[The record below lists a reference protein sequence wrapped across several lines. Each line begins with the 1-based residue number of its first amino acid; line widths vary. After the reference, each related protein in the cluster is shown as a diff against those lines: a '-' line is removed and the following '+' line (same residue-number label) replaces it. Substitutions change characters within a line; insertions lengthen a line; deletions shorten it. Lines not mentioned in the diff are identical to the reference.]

1 MGCKSAALIGSSLLF
16 MECLVTSG
24 AQEWNGE
31 SPNFVTRAIVT
42 MVDAL
47 D

>member
-1 MGCKSAALIGSSLLF
+1 MLMKKASSLLS
-16 MECLVTSG
+16 MECLVTLWHSG
-24 AQEWNGE
+24 VKWE
-31 SPNFVTRAIVT
+31 SPNFVTRAIVM